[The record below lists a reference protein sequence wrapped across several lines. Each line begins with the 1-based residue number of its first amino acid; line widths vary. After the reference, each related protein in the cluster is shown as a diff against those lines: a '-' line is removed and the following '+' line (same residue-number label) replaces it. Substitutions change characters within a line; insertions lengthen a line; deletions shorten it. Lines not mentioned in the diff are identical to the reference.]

1 MKQFLITAAGVFAG
15 LVIFMIGVPFVL
27 ISMLAAAAGP
37 EPTPAKA
44 ILELDLRQPLS
55 DQSPQ
60 NALAGFARRGHSAMS
75 IIEGLRRAETDDKI
89 KGVLIRLPEGG
100 LEPGLADELRLSIR
114 HFRASGKPMI
124 AHSQGLYPSGAV
136 TATYML
142 GAAAGDL
149 WMQPGASFQVTG
161 LANED
166 LFFKRFFDK
175 YGVHADYEQRY
186 EYKNAVNGYLY
197 DDYTPAHREAEL
209 SWMNSVYDTDIN
221 AASADRKLQPA
232 ALKASLEAGPYLAE
246 DAQAK
251 GLIDHIGQV
260 REAEDALKKQAG
272 DGAQMMDFEDYA
284 HGRTARERGTGPAV
298 AVIEG
303 EGDIV
308 TGKDEGGNPLRGG
321 SSIYSDDISDA
332 FYDAIKAKDVKAIVF
347 RLNSP
352 GGSDT
357 ASEQILS
364 AIRAAKAAGKPVVVS
379 MGTYG
384 ASGGYWVS
392 SQASAIVAEP
402 STLTGSI
409 GVFGGKFALGDAAAK
424 WGVDVRQLG
433 VGGSYASAFGLGKEF
448 TPEQRAAF
456 AHWMDRIYDNFVARV
471 AAGRKLPPDRVRE
484 IAKGHVWTGAQAKDL
499 GLVDQ
504 VGGFYDAVDKAKA
517 LAGISGPARLKRMSP
532 SGSPFEAIQKMLG
545 VSASSARTLA
555 AAAWVFG
562 DPRAQSILDQ
572 LAQARLR
579 SEGATVLSPTHA
591 PAAGPLLP

>member
-27 ISMLAAAAGP
+27 IAMAASAAGP
-37 EPTPAKA
+37 TPTPAKA
-44 ILELDLRQPLS
+44 ILELDLREPLT

-60 NALAGFARRGHSAMS
+60 SPLAGLARRGHSAMS
-75 IIEGLRRAETDDKI
+75 ILEGLRRAEKDDRI
-89 KGVLIRLPEGG
+89 KGLLVRLPEGG
-100 LEPGLADELRLSIR
+100 IEPGLADELRLGIK
-114 HFRASGKPMI
+114 HFRASGKPVI
-124 AHSQGLYPSGAV
+124 AHSQGLYPAGVV

-142 GAAAGDL
+142 GAAADEL

-175 YGVHADYEQRY
+175 YGVNPQYEQRY

-209 SWMNSVYDTDIN
+209 SWLGSVYATDL
-221 AASADRKLQPA
+221 AAAAADRRIVPA
-232 ALKASLEAGPYLAE
+232 VLKTTLEAGPYLAE
-246 DAQAK
+246 DAVANH
-251 GLIDHIGQV
+251 LIDRVGQV
-260 REAEDALKKQAG
+260 RDAQDALKKRAG
-272 DGAQMMDFEDYA
+272 SGSELLDFEDYA
-284 HGRTARERGTGPAV
+284 HGRTPRELGTGPAV

-308 TGKDEGGNPLRGG
+308 TGKDQGGNPFRGG

-347 RLNSP
+347 RVNSP

-357 ASEQILS
+357 ASEEILA

-384 ASGGYWVS
+384 ASGGYWIS

-409 GVFGGKFALGDAAAK
+409 GVFGGKFAVGAAAARF
-424 WGVDVRQLG
+424 GVDIRQLG
-433 VGGSYASAFGLGKEF
+433 VGGPYASAFGLGQPF

-456 AHWMDRIYDNFVARV
+456 AHWMDRIYDNFVVRV
-471 AAGRKLPPDRVRE
+471 AEGRKLSPDRVRE

-517 LAGISGPARLKRMSP
+517 LANISGEARLKRMSP
-532 SGSPFEAIQKMLG
+532 NGSPFEALQKMLG

-555 AAAWVFG
+555 AAAWIFG
-562 DPRAQSILDQ
+562 DPRAQQLMDQ
-572 LAQARLR
+572 MAQARLR
-579 SEGATVLSPTHA
+579 SEGALVLAPTRVPTVP
-591 PAAGPLLP
+591 

>member
-15 LVIFMIGVPFVL
+15 LLIFMVGVPFVL
-27 ISMLAAAAGP
+27 ISMIASAAGP
-37 EPTPAKA
+37 APLPSRSV
-44 ILELDLRQPLS
+44 LELDLRDPLT

-75 IIEGLRRAETDDKI
+75 ILEGLRRAEKDERI
-89 KGVLIRLPEGG
+89 KGVLVRLPEGG
-100 LEPGLADELRLSIR
+100 VEPGLADELRRGIR
-114 HFRASGKPMI
+114 HFQTSGKPI
-124 AHSQGLYPSGAV
+124 FAHSQGLYPSGFV
-136 TATYML
+136 TATYMM
-142 GAAAGDL
+142 GASTDEL

-166 LFFKRFFDK
+166 LFFKRAFDK

-197 DDYTPAHREAEL
+197 DDYTAAHREAEL
-209 SWMNSVYDTDIN
+209 SWLGSVYATDIGS
-221 AASADRKLQPA
+221 AAADRKLDPA
-232 ALKASLEAGPYLAE
+232 ALKTTLEAGPYLAE
-246 DAQAK
+246 DAV
-251 GLIDHIGQV
+251 GLHLIDRVGQV
-260 REAEDALKKQAG
+260 HEAQQALLAKAG
-272 DGAQMMDFEDYA
+272 DGAEMVDFEDYA
-284 HGRTARERGTGPAV
+284 HGRAPREPGLGPAV
-298 AVIEG
+298 AIIEA

-308 TGKDEGGNPLRGG
+308 DGKDQGGNPFSRG
-321 SSIYSDDISDA
+321 STIYADDLSDA
-332 FYDAIKAKDVKAIVF
+332 FYQAIKAKDVKAIVL

-357 ASEQILS
+357 ASEEILA

-392 SQASAIVAEP
+392 SEASAIVAEP

-409 GVFGGKFALGDAAAK
+409 GVFGGKFVLGDALGRF
-424 WGVDVRQLG
+424 GVDVRQLG
-433 VGGSYASAFGLGKEF
+433 VGSTYAGAFGMGKEF
-448 TPEQRAAF
+448 TPAQRAAF

-471 AAGRKLPPDRVRE
+471 AQGRKLSPDRVRQ
-484 IAKGHVWTGAQAKDL
+484 IAKGHVWTGVQAKDL

-504 VGGFYDAVDKAKA
+504 IGGFYDAVDKAKA
-517 LAGISGPARLKRMSP
+517 LASITGEARLKRMTP
-532 SGSPFEAIQKMLG
+532 SGSPFEALQKMLG
-545 VSASSARTLA
+545 VSATSARTLA

-562 DPRAQSILDQ
+562 DPRAQGLLDE

-579 SEGATVLSPTHA
+579 SQGAMVLAPTRVH
-591 PAAGPLLP
+591 

>member
-15 LVIFMIGVPFVL
+15 LVIFLIGVPFVL
-27 ISMLAAAAGP
+27 IAMAASAAGP
-37 EPTPAKA
+37 APVPARA
-44 ILELDLRQPLS
+44 VLELDLREPLT

-60 NALAGFARRGHSAMS
+60 NPLAGFARRGHSAMS
-75 IIEGLRRAETDDKI
+75 IIEGLRRAEKDERI
-89 KGVLIRLPEGG
+89 KGLLIRLPEGG
-100 LEPGLADELRLSIR
+100 IEPGLADELRLSIK
-114 HFRASGKPMI
+114 HFETSGKPVI
-124 AHSQGLYPSGAV
+124 AHSQGLYPTGVS
-136 TATYML
+136 TAAYML
-142 GAAAGDL
+142 GASADEF

-161 LANED
+161 VANED
-166 LFFKRFFDK
+166 IFFKRFFDK
-175 YGVHADYEQRY
+175 YGVKPDYEQRY
-186 EYKNAVNGYLY
+186 EYKNAVNGYLF

-209 SWMNSVYDTDIN
+209 SWMGSVYDTDLKA
-221 AASADRKLQPA
+221 AASDRRLDPA
-232 ALKASLEAGPYLAE
+232 ALRTTMEAGPYLAE
-246 DAQAK
+246 DAVANH
-251 GLIDHIGQV
+251 LVDRVGQV
-260 REAEDALKKQAG
+260 REAQGALLKQAG
-272 DGAQMMDFEDYA
+272 PGADMVDFEDYA
-284 HGRTARERGTGPAV
+284 RGRTPRERGPGPAV

-308 TGKDEGGNPLRGG
+308 TGKDEGGNPFRGG

-409 GVFGGKFALGDAAAK
+409 GVFGGKFALGPAAARF
-424 WGVDVRQLG
+424 GVDVRQLA
-433 VGGSYASAFGLGKEF
+433 VGGQYAGALGIGGEF
-448 TPEQRAAF
+448 TPQQRAAF

-471 AAGRKLPPDRVRE
+471 AQGRKLPVERVRE
-484 IAKGHVWTGAQAKDL
+484 IAKGHVWTGAQAKAL
-499 GLVDQ
+499 GLVDE
-504 VGGFYDAVDKAKA
+504 VGGFYDAVAKAKA
-517 LAGISGPARLKRMSP
+517 LAGISGEARLKRMSP
-532 SGSPFEAIQKMLG
+532 NGSPFEALEKMMG

-555 AAAWVFG
+555 AAAWVLG
-562 DPRAQSILDQ
+562 DPRAQGLMDQ

-579 SEGATVLSPTHA
+579 DQGALVLAPTPFF
-591 PAAGPLLP
+591 PAVRP